1 MSGNERASRCHSHQQ
16 KVIASRHEFD
26 TCPLSSTTS
35 GVCPAKIL
43 AGQTFFGV
51 PIVMGDGVRLFGAAG
66 AVVQNFDPVSCRGF
80 ESGVVIEEYVHTIR

>member
-1 MSGNERASRCHSHQQ
+1 M
-16 KVIASRHEFD
+16 
-26 TCPLSSTTS
+26 
-35 GVCPAKIL
+35 
-43 AGQTFFGV
+43 GQTFFGV